1 MSLGS
6 SFTKIVKIKCRQNWG
21 VKGGSKKMGD
31 LKRGDHTLAK
41 SFSTSLIN
49 FKNSTCSQIS
59 QSSFLCVPDQFI
71 LNLLSIKILKKIV
84 LAKIAYLHRQFDL
97 LYLKNKNEKLRILQK
112 AMCCASYQCEITH
125 IMYKAKKCNIKVA
138 NSIVSRGVGCQS
150 R

>member
-1 MSLGS
+1 M
-6 SFTKIVKIKCRQNWG
+6 KIKCRQNWG

-71 LNLLSIKILKKIV
+71 LNLLSIKILKKNSTGKNSLPSSSVWPSVPKKQKWKTKNIAKSNV
-84 LAKIAYLHRQFDL
+84 LC
-97 LYLKNKNEKLRILQK
+97 ILP
-112 AMCCASYQCEITH
+112 MWNNSYYVQGKE
-125 IMYKAKKCNIKVA
+125 MQY
-138 NSIVSRGVGCQS
+138 QS
-150 R
+150 S

>member
-49 FKNSTCSQIS
+49 FKNSTCSQM
-59 QSSFLCVPDQFI
+59 SSLCVPDQFI
-71 LNLLSIKILKKIV
+71 SNLLSIKIL
-84 LAKIAYLHRQFDL
+84 
-97 LYLKNKNEKLRILQK
+97 
-112 AMCCASYQCEITH
+112 
-125 IMYKAKKCNIKVA
+125 
-138 NSIVSRGVGCQS
+138 
-150 R
+150 